1 MQLAIPRVGAVHR
14 IGVADQTRAWG
25 GILQVRLR
33 GEEIQYRFVCHLVV
47 RGREN
52 IRHACAQFRGDHYA
66 NGCSDENTNV
76 VSTTMQGQRAIPFIK
91 WNRSAFMTPSFF
103 FFFFSS

>member
-33 GEEIQYRFVCHLVV
+33 GEEIQYRFVCH
-47 RGREN
+47 
-52 IRHACAQFRGDHYA
+52 CAQFRGDHYA